1 MLSDIPD
8 VSVDNEEFMVTSL
21 ISRYTSSVFRKGL
34 YKYGVR
40 VLWVSKSLYYV
51 CV

>member
-1 MLSDIPD
+1 MLGDIPD
-8 VSVDNEEFMVTSL
+8 VPVDSGEFMVTSL
-21 ISRYTSSVFRKGL
+21 ISRYTSLVFRKCL